1 MFDQSR
7 TVVVT
12 GLGCVTPLGINRAT
26 SWQRLVAGEGG
37 IRPVERFDTTGYESR
52 IAAQV
57 PGFDPT
63 LYLDRKDARR
73 TDRYIQFAMAAA
85 REALEHASYAIVPET
100 SERVGVIIGT
110 AMGGLET
117 FEEGHRTLLERGPG
131 RVSPFFVP
139 MFLADMASGFVSIQL
154 GARGPNFAT
163 LSACASGA
171 HAIGEASETIRRGDA
186 DVMLAGGSEAPVTPT
201 GLAGFAAAGALS
213 TRNEEPDRASRPF
226 DLNRDGFV
234 IGEGGA
240 VLVLESWKHANDRGA
255 DILAIVSGYAST
267 ADASHIV
274 QPAPHGEG
282 AARAMKIALSK
293 AGLTPD
299 KVSYVNAHGTST
311 RMNDKF
317 ETQALHSVFKG
328 GLPPVSSTKGATGHL
343 LGAAPAIEAA
353 FSVLAIMNQTL
364 PPTINY
370 ETPDPE
376 CDLDC
381 IPNQSREVKVQ
392 HVMSNSFGFGGHNA
406 VLVFSASS

>member
-1 MFDQSR
+1 
-7 TVVVT
+7 VVVT
-12 GLGCVTPLGINRAT
+12 GVGCVTPLGITRDA

-37 IRPVERFDTTGYESR
+37 VGPIERFDTTGYESR

-57 PGFDPT
+57 PGFDPAQ
-63 LYLDRKDARR
+63 YLERKDARR
-73 TDRYIQFAMAAA
+73 TDRYIQFAMAASL
-85 REALEHASYAIVPET
+85 EALEHANYAIQMET

-139 MFLADMASGFVSIQL
+139 MFLADMASGFVSIQV

-163 LSACASGA
+163 LSACASAA

-186 DVMLAGGSEAPVTPT
+186 DVMLAGGSEAPITPT

-213 TRNEEPDRASRPF
+213 TRNEDPDRASRPF

-240 VLVLESWKHANDRGA
+240 VLVLESWQHANDRGA
-255 DILAIVSGYAST
+255 EILAFVSGYAST
-267 ADASHIV
+267 ADAAHIV

-282 AARAMKIALSK
+282 AARAMKIALSR
-293 AGLTPD
+293 AGRA
-299 KVSYVNAHGTST
+299 VESISYVNAHGTST
-311 RMNDKF
+311 RLNDKF
-317 ETQALHSVFKG
+317 ETQALRSVFG
-328 GLPPVSSTKGATGHL
+328 SDLPPVSSTKGATGHL

-353 FSVLAIMNQTL
+353 FSVLAIVNQVL
-364 PPTINY
+364 PPTINF
-370 ETPDPE
+370 ETPDPD

-381 IPNQSREVKVQ
+381 IPNDSRPARVQ

-406 VLVFSASS
+406 VLLFSAPD